1 MKKAFSLFMFMI
13 LIFGI
18 KSAQAQKAYDNITY
32 KTTIYG
38 NRTTLQ
44 LADGYLLASK
54 ITIHSKFGDQ
64 VFACSAN
71 EPDDQ
76 GDLRF
81 DAVKGT
87 GKYKDNK
94 GSWLTLKKLAGQ
106 QYPSQIK
113 AVYWDGKMQ
122 SVMVFKK
129 Q

>member
-1 MKKAFSLFMFMI
+1 MKKAILIFSLFV
-13 LIFGI
+13 LIYGI
-18 KSAQAQKAYDNITY
+18 SSAQAQMAYDNITY

-38 NRTTLQ
+38 DRTTLQ

-64 VFACSAN
+64 VFASTAN

-87 GKYKDNK
+87 GSYKDNK
-94 GSWLTLKKLAGQ
+94 GSWLMLKKLTGQ
-106 QYPSQIK
+106 QYSSQIK
-113 AVYWDGKMQ
+113 AIYWDGKMKN
-122 SVMVFKK
+122 MLVFKK